1 MPTLFWIWL
10 AAAAI
15 FLIIEI
21 ATPTLVYACFVVGAA
36 ASAATAYLYPDAYV
50 WQIAIFAIISMILIP
65 LTRPLARKISIES
78 PQKVN
83 ADAMVDRTGLV
94 VKAIDPDLDKGQVR
108 VDGQVWQAQAASK
121 IEEGAKI
128 KVTSITGARL
138 TVEKVEE

>member
-15 FLIIEI
+15 FVIVEI

-36 ASAATAYLYPDAYV
+36 AAAVTAYLYPEAYI
-50 WQIAIFAIISMILIP
+50 WQIAVFAVISIVLIP
-65 LTRPLARKISIES
+65 LTRPLARKITIEP
-78 PQKVN
+78 PQKIN

-94 VKAIDPDLDKGQVR
+94 VKTIDPDLDKGQVR

-128 KVTSITGARL
+128 KVINITGARL

>member
-21 ATPTLVYACFVVGAA
+21 ATPSLVYACFVVGSV
-36 ASAATAYLYPDAYV
+36 ASAVTAYMYPEAYI
-50 WQIAIFAIISMILIP
+50 WQIAVFAVISIVLIP
-65 LTRPLARKISIES
+65 LTRPLARKITIES
-78 PQKVN
+78 PQKIN
-83 ADAMVDRTGLV
+83 ADAMVNRTGMV

-108 VDGQVWQAQAASK
+108 VDGQVWQAQASCK

-128 KVTSITGARL
+128 KVISIIGARL
-138 TVEKVEE
+138 TVEKIEE